1 MTAKPFVDTNVLIY
15 GCMTAEPF
23 VDTNVLIYG
32 CMTAEPFVDTNVLI
46 YGYDKTAGS
55 RHQAAASLL
64 RCL

>member
-1 MTAKPFVDTNVLIY
+1 MTAK
-15 GCMTAEPF
+15 PF